1 MNIVYEAK
9 RIGTLST
16 LVHSDKVLFGVRTN
30 DYTSSRSLAAPMCL
44 AQALTVA
51 VASRV
56 QQNETTPRT
65 PHRNWHLATGL

>member
-1 MNIVYEAK
+1 MNIVDEAK

-16 LVHSDKVLFGVRTN
+16 LVHSEKVVLVVRTN

-51 VASRV
+51 VAACV
-56 QQNETTPRT
+56 QQNETTPLT
-65 PHRNWHLATGL
+65 PTVTGF